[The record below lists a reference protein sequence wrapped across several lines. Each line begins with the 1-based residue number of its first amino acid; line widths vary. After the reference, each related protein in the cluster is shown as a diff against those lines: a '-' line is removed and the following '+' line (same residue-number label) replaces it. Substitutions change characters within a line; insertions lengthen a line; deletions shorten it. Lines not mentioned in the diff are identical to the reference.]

1 MLLDMPVSIGICAG
15 KNLNVRKEV
24 SDMKKIV
31 FLGAFVLIIL
41 VGLASYAAM
50 TKEPISE
57 GNLSDLKGKWEGW
70 RTLRGR
76 DLRTELE
83 IYNDTLPL
91 KGKFLFH
98 DLQRKGKMSGT
109 YTLEFNQGMIKND
122 NLYLKHGQDYFE
134 LSLHKGDGKMKLEG
148 DFYSMGHEGTIS
160 LNKK

>member
-1 MLLDMPVSIGICAG
+1 
-15 KNLNVRKEV
+15 
-24 SDMKKIV
+24 MKKIV
-31 FLGAFVLIIL
+31 SWGVFILFILI
-41 VGLASYAAM
+41 GLESYAAM

-83 IYNDTLPL
+83 IDNDTLPL
-91 KGKFLFH
+91 KGKFIFH

-109 YTLEFNQGMIKND
+109 YILEFNQGMIKDN

-134 LSLHKGDGKMKLEG
+134 LSLRKGDGKMKLEG
-148 DFYSMGHEGTIS
+148 DFYSMGYGGTIT